1 MAELPQVIYPAPDA
15 GGLQGDYNLY
25 DDEQPSDQNMR
36 EFVKGVLDKRPAKV
50 RGQRLSMRRRSNKD
64 FSRSDP
70 KHQSLPRGG
79 RANSNGRTAV
89 EIELEIGPQRRR
101 ASSLPELQPALSVE
115 SIEGLDNFD
124 RGRLREL
131 RKSTRRLK
139 ERIAEQ

>member
-1 MAELPQVIYPAPDA
+1 MAELPQVADGYH
-15 GGLQGDYNLY
+15 GLQGDYNLY
-25 DDEQPSDQNMR
+25 DDHDEQPSDHNMR

-50 RGQRLSMRRRSNKD
+50 RGQRLSMRRRSNKN

-89 EIELEIGPQRRR
+89 EIELEIGPRR